1 MTANQHKERGRP
13 RPRQRAVLD
22 LVAEEEVAA
31 PDRPEMGD
39 DYGKKRKRRREK
51 KRKRSYSIR
60 TFFSFLFV
68 LFSLNYLSAQN
79 TTTKSLVS
87 FQTT

>member
-60 TFFSFLFV
+60 PFLFY
-68 LFSLNYLSAQN
+68 FFHCLNHLSTQN

>member
-31 PDRPEMGD
+31 PDRPEMGN
-39 DYGKKRKRRREK
+39 YEKKRTRLREK
-51 KRKRSYSIR
+51 KE
-60 TFFSFLFV
+60 
-68 LFSLNYLSAQN
+68 
-79 TTTKSLVS
+79 TTTRKKGNAAIVYDRFCFIFFLIVLINSLPKKKPPKVW
-87 FQTT
+87 